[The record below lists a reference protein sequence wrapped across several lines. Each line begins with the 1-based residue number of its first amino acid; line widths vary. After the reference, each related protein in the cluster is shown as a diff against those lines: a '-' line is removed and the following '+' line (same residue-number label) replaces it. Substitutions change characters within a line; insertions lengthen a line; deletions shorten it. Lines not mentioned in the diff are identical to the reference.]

1 MTIYRYTNDAIEP
14 IQEAT
19 FAELSVAERNDLQR
33 LLRDQIEIIAPDTL
47 VIAEEFADWDG
58 SQRRIDL
65 LGIDRNANLV
75 VFELKRTTDGG
86 HMDLQAIRYASMV
99 SSMTFAHAVRIFA
112 GYNKL
117 RGRDIDAEKTLLAFL
132 GWTEPV
138 EEDFAGDVSIVLASA
153 EFGKEITT
161 AVLWLR
167 DKGVDIR
174 CVRIKPYGTKEL
186 TVLDVQQVI
195 PLPEAEDYVIRVRE
209 KTQQERVS
217 RLTNRDYS
225 KYRVSIDG
233 KVTENLAKR
242 RAVLHVVRAIVDAG
256 VSLETLQQD
265 ITWKYLYLSIPGILD
280 GERMRAAIDGQL
292 KGDSSRWF
300 TDDGELIHLNGTT
313 YAISNQWGT
322 RSMEAVACMIGHC
335 ATVKITCEPM
345 S

>member
-1 MTIYRYTNDAIEP
+1 
-14 IQEAT
+14 
-19 FAELSVAERNDLQR
+19 
-33 LLRDQIEIIAPDTL
+33 
-47 VIAEEFADWDG
+47 
-58 SQRRIDL
+58 
-65 LGIDRNANLV
+65 
-75 VFELKRTTDGG
+75 
-86 HMDLQAIRYASMV
+86 MDLQAIRYASMV

-138 EEDFAGDVSIVLASA
+138 EEDFAGDVRIVLASA

-280 GERMRAAIDGQL
+280 GEQMRAAIDGQL

-300 TDDGELIHLNGTT
+300 TDDAELIHLNGTT

-335 ATVKITCEPM
+335 PTVKITCETM